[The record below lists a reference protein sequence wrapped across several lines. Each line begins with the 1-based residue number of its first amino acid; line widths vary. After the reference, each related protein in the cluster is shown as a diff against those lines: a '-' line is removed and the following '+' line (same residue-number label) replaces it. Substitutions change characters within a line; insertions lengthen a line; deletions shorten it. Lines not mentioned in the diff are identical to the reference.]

1 MEATKQYQ
9 VKEINS
15 RQRTF
20 ITKRATVTFDKL
32 PAFFSEQYNTIY
44 KALQQK
50 QVVPTE
56 PPCAIYYSINEIGK
70 ETDLAAA
77 IPVPA
82 DTSDI
87 IGFEKIIIPPSK
99 VLTTTYYGSYD
110 SMQPAYAQMEN
121 YLLEHNLQREL
132 IIEEYFSDPRV
143 VKDPAQWKTNI
154 YFILK

>member
-32 PAFFSEQYNTIY
+32 PAFFSEQYNGIY

-87 IGFEKIIIPPSK
+87 IGFEKN
-99 VLTTTYYGSYD
+99 YYSAIKGFNY
-110 SMQPAYAQMEN
+110 
-121 YLLEHNLQREL
+121 YLLWVIRQYATRLCSNGK
-132 IIEEYFSDPRV
+132 ISSG
-143 VKDPAQWKTNI
+143 A
-154 YFILK
+154 